1 MWPSGLI
8 ANTRLSSMSEAIR
21 GNQTE
26 FMVSDIRHVTSN
38 VILYR
43 HWKKFMG
50 QRTIR
55 EVAGYGASLRN
66 QLRAIGW
73 SQARLATA
81 GGVSR
86 QTISRAI
93 NQNRVSAR
101 TEELIATALAR
112 GSQAGSASRT
122 KRSSGRPAGGTRRS
136 PIRSATLCDATDL
149 EAWANR
155 REAQGLLPG
164 LVRRLVFATGRG
176 VRELQF
182 RDGEGVQ
189 LSGWDGIVRAT
200 EDGLGNSPFVPRGV
214 SGWEM
219 GAGAEPH
226 QKAER
231 DLRTRTE
238 KPEPLDPEG
247 TTFVFVTP
255 RRWRKKTEV
264 KEKWTRRKT
273 DEGPWHR
280 VQVIDADDLVTWM
293 EQAPA
298 VHAWF
303 SRRIG
308 KTPRDSIDLESY
320 WQEWAGA
327 TRPPLTR
334 RFLLAG
340 REKEV
345 REIRNRLGEAG
356 QSFAIRAESRNEAV
370 AVLYC
375 VIRELSPD
383 EAEQVLARSVVV
395 ESRDAFRQLTA
406 FPTRL
411 LLVPAPAVDAGEL
424 VSAAAHAG
432 HTIVVPRDEADAED
446 GDGVELPR
454 LWKDTA
460 AEALR
465 EHGLGLQ
472 QAYRMAA
479 LARRSLTAFR
489 RRIASSPG
497 VRLPGWSKPS
507 VSRTLLPAL
516 FAGSWTGARAGD
528 REVLARLG
536 RCRYEE
542 VQDRVLEW
550 SVGSDPAIRRRDDAW
565 YLVSHEDA
573 WRLLRRYLTRDDLGR
588 FEDIAVEVLG
598 TRDPAFDV
606 PPDQRWMAG
615 AIGASAKYS
624 GLLKNG
630 LAKTLLVMGLQED
643 NLPFAGYSERDVSE
657 QVVRKLLEAANEDWK
672 IWASLS
678 NQLRQLAE
686 AAPDAFLDG
695 VENGLEGAKPA
706 LARLFTDDRSTMFS
720 SPPHPGLLHALETLA
735 WSQDYVGRVV
745 PLFARLDHVDPGS
758 TLRPTNGHGG
768 RSADRPLAS
777 LKGVFR
783 SWQPQTSAT
792 LEQRLQL
799 LDRLREKQSE
809 VAWSVMLSMLP
820 ELLGSSFPSAQPVA
834 RDWADHPDRVA
845 TPHEIVTTTKE
856 VVARLRE
863 DAGCDAKRWTELLK
877 HLHMLPH
884 DEHMRVVEDLEKL
897 GSQALDERA
906 RSTIWEALRALVAR
920 HRIQIRDP
928 ERPDFPRRTKWAMP
942 EERLVR
948 LDEIRDRFAPRDP
961 VARFGWLFGHN
972 PRFLHHAD
980 PSETSWETRQETLR
994 AERIEALNQVVR
1006 AHGLYGLR
1014 RFASAVNQPYEVGRA
1029 AASIHD
1035 VHLFADELL
1044 SRHLA
1049 DPSQA
1054 LEQLAFGYAVGRAN
1068 ENGDDWVIRQLQ
1080 RVGLKLSA
1088 DQRAAMLC
1096 ALPTTPETW
1105 ALAANYGDATRLA
1118 YWRRMAVHS
1127 IAPSY
1132 AADAALALSK
1142 AGRPFVAADLLA
1154 SQQESNVGVPP
1165 EVIAEVLEAAVA
1177 AETAYDQPTKG
1188 FSGFAYSTELLL
1200 NALLDADFD
1209 KTQVARFEWALL
1221 PFVNRFDWHPRA
1233 LHHLL
1238 AESPEFFVKVVSRV
1252 YRAEGDAPR
1261 ELDKQ
1266 ERQHASAGHSLLKSW
1281 RTVPAPPNAG
1291 HPSRSHLR
1299 KWISSAEKALRDA
1312 GRFAIGRYAIGEM
1325 LSGSPADRDGT
1336 WPCSA
1341 VREVIEELAS
1351 TDLENGFEIGLY
1363 NNGGGGTKDPTLG
1376 GERERAQ
1383 VERYEGLAAA
1393 VRFSHPRTARLLRR
1407 IANQYRDDAG
1417 WEDHRSGMLED
1428 LD

>member
-1 MWPSGLI
+1 
-8 ANTRLSSMSEAIR
+8 MSDR
-21 GNQTE
+21 TVRK
-26 FMVSDIRHVTSN
+26 VS
-38 VILYR
+38 
-43 HWKKFMG
+43 
-50 QRTIR
+50 
-55 EVAGYGASLRN
+55 GYGASLRK
-66 QLRAIGW
+66 QLRALGW

-81 GGVSR
+81 AGVSR

-101 TEELIATALAR
+101 TEELIATELAR

-122 KRSSGRPAGGTRRS
+122 SPSSGRPAEDARRS

-149 EAWANR
+149 EAWARR

-189 LSGWDGIVRAT
+189 LAGWDGIVRAA
-200 EDGLGNSPFVPRGV
+200 EDSLGNSPFVPRGV

-219 GAGAEPH
+219 GVGVEPH
-226 QKAER
+226 RKAER

-238 KPEPLDPEG
+238 KPEPLNPEA

-255 RRWRKKTEV
+255 CRWRKKTEV

-273 DEGPWHR
+273 DDGPWHR
-280 VQVIDADDLVTWM
+280 VQVIDADDLVAWM

-345 REIRNRLGEAG
+345 RGIRNRLGEPG
-356 QSFAIRAESRNEAV
+356 QSFAIRTESRDEAV

-411 LLVPAPAVDAGEL
+411 LLVPAPAVDAREL

-432 HTIVVPRDEADAED
+432 HTVAVPLDEADAED
-446 GDGVELPR
+446 GDCVKLPR
-454 LWKDTA
+454 LWKDTTS
-460 AEALR
+460 EALR
-465 EHGLGLQ
+465 EHGLELQ

-497 VRLPGWSKPS
+497 VQQPGWSKPS

-516 FAGSWTGARAGD
+516 FAGSWYGTRAGD

-542 VQDRVLEW
+542 VQERVLRW
-550 SVGSDPAIRRRDDAW
+550 SDGSDPAVRRRNDAW
-565 YLVSHEDA
+565 YLVSHGDA
-573 WRLLRRYLTRDDLGR
+573 WRLLRRYLTRDDLDR
-588 FEDIAVEVLG
+588 FAEIAVEVLG
-598 TRDPAFDV
+598 THDPAFDV
-606 PPDQRWMAG
+606 PLDQRWMAG

-624 GLLKNG
+624 SLLKNG

-643 NLPFAGYSERDVSE
+643 NLPFATYSERDLSE
-657 QVVRKLLEAANEDWK
+657 QVVRKLLETANQDWK

-695 VENGLEGAKPA
+695 VEKGLDGAKPA
-706 LARLFTDDRSTMFS
+706 LARLFTDDRSTMFGS
-720 SPPHPGLLHALETLA
+720 SPHPGLLHALEILA
-735 WSQDYVGRVV
+735 WSQDYVGRVI
-745 PLFARLDHVDPGS
+745 PLLARLDHIDPGS
-758 TLRPTNGHGG
+758 TLRAMNGHGSQ
-768 RSADRPLAS
+768 SADRPLAS

-799 LDRLREKQSE
+799 LDRLRERQSE

-820 ELLGSSFPSAQPVA
+820 EMLGSSFPSARPAA
-834 RDWADHPDRVA
+834 RDWAENPDRVA

-856 VVARLRE
+856 IVARLRE

-897 GSQALDERA
+897 SSQALTERA
-906 RSTIWEALRALVAR
+906 RSTIWEALRSLVAR
-920 HRIQIRDP
+920 NRIQIRDP
-928 ERPDFPRRTKWAMP
+928 EHPDVPRRPRWAMP

-948 LDEIRDRFAPRDP
+948 LDEVRDHFAPRDP
-961 VARFGWLFGHN
+961 VARFGWLFRHN
-972 PRFLHHAD
+972 PRLPD
-980 PSETSWETRQETLR
+980 GPDVSETSREMRQAILCT
-994 AERIEALNQVVR
+994 ERIKAISEIVHEA
-1006 AHGLYGLR
+1006 GLDGLR
-1014 RFASAVNQPYEVGRA
+1014 QLASEVEDPYQAGKA
-1029 AASIHD
+1029 AASVDAVIQ
-1035 VHLFADELL
+1035 FADEML

-1049 DPSQA
+1049 DPDQPMAVLALGYTAGQA
-1054 LEQLAFGYAVGRAN
+1054 DEHGN
-1068 ENGDDWVIRQLQ
+1068 DWVICQL
-1080 RVGLKLSA
+1080 RRACLGLSI

-1096 ALPTTPETW
+1096 VLPSTPETW
-1105 ALAANYGDATRLA
+1105 RLAVDCGEATSLA
-1118 YWRRMAVHS
+1118 YWRRLTVHG
-1127 IAPSY
+1127 IAPNH
-1132 AADAALALSK
+1132 AAAAALELSK
-1142 AGRPFVAADLLA
+1142 AGRPFAAADLLA
-1154 SQQESNVGVPP
+1154 SQQSNNVAVPP
-1165 EVIAEVLEAAVA
+1165 TVIAEVLEAAV
-1177 AETAYDQPTKG
+1177 ETEPKYDRPTRG

-1200 NALLDADFD
+1200 TALLAAGFD
-1209 KTQVARFEWALL
+1209 KTRVARIEWALL
-1221 PFVNRFDWHPRA
+1221 PFVNRFDWSPRA

-1238 AESPEFFVKVVSRV
+1238 SEDPGFFVQVVSRV
-1252 YRAEGDAPR
+1252 YRAEEDEHEPR
-1261 ELDKQ
+1261 ELDPQ
-1266 ERQHASAGHSLLKSW
+1266 EKLQARAGHSLLKSW
-1281 RTVPAPPNAG
+1281 RTVPAPPTSEHVNEAY
-1291 HPSRSHLR
+1291 LR
-1299 KWISSAEKALRDA
+1299 AWISSAERALKDA
-1312 GRFAIGRYAIGEM
+1312 NRLAIGRYAIGEM
-1325 LSGSPADRDGT
+1325 LSGSPADPDGT
-1336 WPCSA
+1336 WPCTP
-1341 VREVIEELAS
+1341 VREVIEKLAS
-1351 TDLENGFEIGLY
+1351 TKLEQGFEIGLY
-1363 NNGGGGTKDPTLG
+1363 NSRGGGSKDPTDG
-1376 GERERAQ
+1376 GEQERRL
-1383 VERYEGLAAA
+1383 VERYEGLATA

-1407 IANQYRDDAG
+1407 IADNYRHDAER
-1417 WEDHRSGMLED
+1417 EDHRSRMVED